1 MLTPFNSPYKE
12 GVRGVVTLIQT
23 QQDLACVGGAVPYK
37 NSNFLTTKRYN
48 LITKLLDGA
57 SMLFVENGLN
67 HDPRVNLAIEEYL
80 IKNIA
85 PGKDILLFYINLP
98 SIIIGR
104 NQITVQEI
112 NVDYVEANDILV
124 VRRLSGGGAVYHDLG
139 NLNFSFIAPNS
150 PDNFH
155 NFRKFTQPV
164 VDVLQKM
171 GVPAELSGRNDV
183 LADGKKISG
192 NAQYV
197 SGARMVSHGTLLW
210 DTDLSRVGEALKV
223 KPGKFESKGIQSVRS
238 RVANITEFLPENSLD
253 IMGFRQMIIDGVFD
267 GGAVKQYKLTDSDWK
282 KIEQISRDRY
292 HDWDWNYG
300 KSPAFAI
307 NREIRYGGGTIEAWL
322 DVSKGGVIKHIRFFG
337 DFFGQRDVSELEQ
350 TLAGT
355 LYQPSALRE
364 ALEEIAVGDYFVN
377 FSRQEL
383 LDLLY

>member
-1 MLTPFNSPYKE
+1 M
-12 GVRGVVTLIQT
+12 I
-23 QQDLACVGGAVPYK
+23 
-37 NSNFLTTKRYN
+37 
-48 LITKLLDGA
+48 
-57 SMLFVENGLN
+57 FVENEPN
-67 HDPRVNLAIEEYL
+67 NDPRINLAIEEYL

-85 PGKDILLFYINLP
+85 PEEEILLFYINQP

-112 NVDYVEANDILV
+112 NVDYVEAHDIIV

-171 GVPAELSGRNDV
+171 GVPAELSGRNDIV
-183 LADGKKISG
+183 AAGKKISG

-210 DTDLSRVGEALKV
+210 DTDLSQVGAALKV
-223 KPGKFESKGIQSVRS
+223 KPAKFESKGIQSVRS
-238 RVANITEFLPENSLD
+238 RVANITEFLPENPPS
-253 IMGFRQMIIDGVFD
+253 IMQFRQMIIENVFS
-267 GGAVKQYKLTDSDWK
+267 GGKVNEYILNETDWEGIR
-282 KIEQISRDRY
+282 KISEERY
-292 HDWDWNYG
+292 CCWDWNYG

-307 NREIRYGGGTIEAWL
+307 NREVRYSGGTIEAWL
-322 DVSKGGVIKHIRFFG
+322 DVSKGGVIRQIRFFG
-337 DFFGQRDVSELEQ
+337 DFFGQRDVNELEQ
-350 TLAGT
+350 ALTGK
-355 LYQPSALRE
+355 LYEPAVMGA
-364 ALEEIAVGDYFVN
+364 ALEGIEVGDYFVN
-377 FSRQEL
+377 FSKEEL